1 MPTLSSARDP
11 RTDGPPVL
19 DVSRFQPAKRRQLS
33 GPGLRT
39 FLNIAEQWQL
49 SEAERRLILGL
60 PSRSTF
66 HGWVAKAR
74 RGEAITLSVD
84 ELLRVSLVLGI
95 YKNLRIIF
103 ARDDEAA
110 GWLRSP
116 NSGPA
121 FGGQT
126 PLALITSGTQDA
138 LLLVRRYLDA
148 WRGGVFAAPVAGF
161 DDAIGPMT
169 EQDLAFV

>member
-1 MPTLSSARDP
+1 M
-11 RTDGPPVL
+11 L

-49 SEAERRLILGL
+49 TETERRLILGL

-66 HGWVAKAR
+66 HGWIAKAR
-74 RGEAITLSVD
+74 RGDEITLSVD
-84 ELLRVSLVLGI
+84 ELLRISLILGI
-95 YKNLRIIF
+95 YKDLKIIF
-103 ARDDEAA
+103 PRDDEAA
-110 GWLRSP
+110 RWLRSP
-116 NSGPA
+116 NSGPV

-138 LLLVRRYLDA
+138 LLLLRRYLDA
-148 WRGGVFAAPVAGF
+148 WRGGTFAAPIPGF
-161 DDAIGPMT
+161 DDAGSPMSD
-169 EQDLAFV
+169 QDLAFV